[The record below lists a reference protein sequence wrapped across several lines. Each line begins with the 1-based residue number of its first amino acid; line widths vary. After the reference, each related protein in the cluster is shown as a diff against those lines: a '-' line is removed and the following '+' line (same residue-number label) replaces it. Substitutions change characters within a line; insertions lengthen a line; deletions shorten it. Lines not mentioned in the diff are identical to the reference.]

1 MVKYARIVGGGCG
14 EKRRPVG
21 PRRWGVRLWRLGDG
35 VVEGVWPRAWDITF
49 VLPKK
54 RLERDVRGGFH
65 CWGLGKKRKRMYR
78 LSDNWVRTSLRYVFR
93 MLLTLKT

>member
-1 MVKYARIVGGGCG
+1 MVEEGWA

-21 PRRWGVRLWRLGDG
+21 PWRCGVRLWRLGEG

-54 RLERDVRGGFH
+54 RLERDVRRGGFIA
-65 CWGLGKKRKRMYR
+65 GRRGRREIGMYR
-78 LSDNWVRTSLRYVFR
+78 LSNNWVRTSLRYVFR

>member
-1 MVKYARIVGGGCG
+1 MRISEGGEE

-21 PRRWGVRLWRLGDG
+21 PRRWGVRRWRLGEG

-54 RLERDVRGGFH
+54 RLEMLVRIWGWHIAGTRGDGGGGG
-65 CWGLGKKRKRMYR
+65 WI
-78 LSDNWVRTSLRYVFR
+78 VPAI
-93 MLLTLKT
+93 

>member
-1 MVKYARIVGGGCG
+1 M
-14 EKRRPVG
+14 G
-21 PRRWGVRLWRLGDG
+21 PWRCGVRLWRLGEG

-54 RLERDVRGGFH
+54 RLEREMSVRERVDCWRQGGRE
-65 CWGLGKKRKRMYR
+65 GIGMYR